1 MYNIVERNNAKYTMV
16 FCAEM
21 REREREEGL
30 IFFLSHIDVF
40 SVQYE
45 WNER

>member
-21 REREREEGL
+21 RERERGGSN
-30 IFFLSHIDVF
+30 FFLSHIDVF